1 MLCVLIGSVSFKM
14 NDNVIAQEPTSADI
28 CTLLLSFVRGCQG
41 GPDPSPPAKYKFL
54 KITF

>member
-28 CTLLLSFVRGCQG
+28 CTLFLSFVRGCQG
-41 GPDPSPPAKYKFL
+41 GPDPSPPAKYNFL
-54 KITF
+54 KITL